1 MYDYDSQRVDY
12 SYYPHNVPSA
22 PPIPAVSKFDKE
34 VFTPTNPVEIP
45 VNGFQHGH
53 RFRVVLKTLDKRDER
68 FEINLKSG
76 SDILMHFNPRLKDKV
91 VIFNTFLGGSWQYEE
106 RPSLA
111 FPFERKQIYTI
122 EMIASSNNSV
132 LIHVNG
138 QFLYE
143 FRHRNSASDV
153 MSVEVNGDVHIHS
166 VHVT

>member
-68 FEINLKSG
+68 PIVTIKRYEVAVPPQIRRRNEAPRSEKIPRFLA
-76 SDILMHFNPRLKDKV
+76 LNP
-91 VIFNTFLGGSWQYEE
+91 
-106 RPSLA
+106 
-111 FPFERKQIYTI
+111 
-122 EMIASSNNSV
+122 
-132 LIHVNG
+132 
-138 QFLYE
+138 
-143 FRHRNSASDV
+143 
-153 MSVEVNGDVHIHS
+153 
-166 VHVT
+166 